1 MARYSTTPVITTLE
15 NPKRRYVNVK
25 YPEITVDFTDIYVYT
40 NSGDRYD
47 LLAQQFYG
55 DSTLWWVIPMAN
67 DQLIKDSLFPPEGLT
82 IRIPSN
88 VGNIITEFRLIN
100 A

>member
-1 MARYSTTPVITTLE
+1 MNRYQDNRILTTVKNKQYYATTLYQ
-15 NPKRRYVNVK
+15 NIPLSNTDLYVNT
-25 YPEITVDFTDIYVYT
+25 TV
-40 NSGDRYD
+40 GDRYD

-55 DSTLWWVIPMAN
+55 DSTLWWIIPMAN
-67 DQLIKDSLFPPEGLT
+67 NQLVKDSLFPPVGLT

-88 VGNIITEFRLIN
+88 VGNIVTEFRLIN

>member
-1 MARYSTTPVITTLE
+1 MNRYQDNRILTTIKGKQYYATTLYQDIPLS
-15 NPKRRYVNVK
+15 NS
-25 YPEITVDFTDIYVYT
+25 DIYVT
-40 NSGDRYD
+40 TTVGDRYD

-67 DQLIKDSLFPPEGLT
+67 NQLVKDSLFPPVGLT

-88 VGNIITEFRLIN
+88 VGDIISEFRLIN

>member
-1 MARYSTTPVITTLE
+1 MNRYQDNRILTTIKNKQYYATTLYQ
-15 NPKRRYVNVK
+15 NIPLSNTDLYVNT
-25 YPEITVDFTDIYVYT
+25 TV
-40 NSGDRYD
+40 GDRYD

-55 DSTLWWVIPMAN
+55 DSSLWWIIPMAN
-67 DQLIKDSLFPPEGLT
+67 NQLVKDSLFPPVGLT

-88 VGNIITEFRLIN
+88 VGNIVTEFRLIN

>member
-1 MARYSTTPVITTLE
+1 MNRYQDNRILTTVRGKQYYATTLYQDIPLS
-15 NPKRRYVNVK
+15 NSDLYVTT
-25 YPEITVDFTDIYVYT
+25 TV
-40 NSGDRYD
+40 GDRYD

-67 DQLIKDSLFPPEGLT
+67 NQLIKDSLFPPVGLT

-88 VGNIITEFRLIN
+88 VGNIVTEFRLIN
-100 A
+100 V

>member
-1 MARYSTTPVITTLE
+1 MNRYQDNRILTTVKGKQYYATTLYQ
-15 NPKRRYVNVK
+15 NIPLSNTDLYVNT
-25 YPEITVDFTDIYVYT
+25 TV
-40 NSGDRYD
+40 GDRYD

-55 DSTLWWVIPMAN
+55 DSSLWWVIPMAN
-67 DQLIKDSLFPPEGLT
+67 NQLVKDSLFPPVGLT

-88 VGNIITEFRLIN
+88 VGNIVTEFRLIN

>member
-1 MARYSTTPVITTLE
+1 MNRYQDNKVITTIKSKQYYATTLYQ
-15 NPKRRYVNVK
+15 NIPLSNS
-25 YPEITVDFTDIYVYT
+25 DIYVT
-40 NSGDRYD
+40 TTVGDRYD
-47 LLAQQFYG
+47 MLAQQFYG

-67 DQLIKDSLFPPEGLT
+67 NQLIKDSLFPPAGLT

-88 VGNIITEFRLIN
+88 VGNIVTEFRLIN

>member
-1 MARYSTTPVITTLE
+1 MNRYQDNKILTTIKNKQYYATTLYQ
-15 NPKRRYVNVK
+15 NIPLSNTDLYVNT
-25 YPEITVDFTDIYVYT
+25 TV
-40 NSGDRYD
+40 GDRYD

-55 DSTLWWVIPMAN
+55 DSTLWWIIPMAN
-67 DQLIKDSLFPPEGLT
+67 NQLIKDSLFPPVGLT

-88 VGNIITEFRLIN
+88 VGNIVSEFRLIN

>member
-1 MARYSTTPVITTLE
+1 MNRYQNNRILTTVKGKQYYATTLYQ
-15 NPKRRYVNVK
+15 NIPLSNTDLYVNT
-25 YPEITVDFTDIYVYT
+25 TV
-40 NSGDRYD
+40 GDRYD

-100 A
+100 V

>member
-1 MARYSTTPVITTLE
+1 MNRYQDNRILTTIKNKQYYATTLYQ
-15 NPKRRYVNVK
+15 NIPLSNTDLYVNT
-25 YPEITVDFTDIYVYT
+25 TV
-40 NSGDRYD
+40 GDRYD

-67 DQLIKDSLFPPEGLT
+67 NQLVKDSLFPPVGLT

-88 VGNIITEFRLIN
+88 VGNIVSEFRLIN

>member
-1 MARYSTTPVITTLE
+1 MNRYQDNRILTTIKNKQYYATTLYQ
-15 NPKRRYVNVK
+15 NIPLSNTDLYVNT
-25 YPEITVDFTDIYVYT
+25 TV
-40 NSGDRYD
+40 GDRYD

-55 DSTLWWVIPMAN
+55 DSSLWWVIPMAN
-67 DQLIKDSLFPPEGLT
+67 NQLVKDSLFPPVGLT

-88 VGNIITEFRLIN
+88 VGNIVTEFRLIN

>member
-1 MARYSTTPVITTLE
+1 MNRYQDNRILTTVRGKQYYATTLYQ
-15 NPKRRYVNVK
+15 NIPLSNTDLYVNT
-25 YPEITVDFTDIYVYT
+25 TV
-40 NSGDRYD
+40 GDRYD

-55 DSTLWWVIPMAN
+55 DSSLWWVIPMAN
-67 DQLIKDSLFPPEGLT
+67 NQLVKDSLFPPVGLT

-88 VGNIITEFRLIN
+88 VGNIVTEFRLIN

>member
-1 MARYSTTPVITTLE
+1 MNRYQDNRILTTVRGKQYYATTLYQ
-15 NPKRRYVNVK
+15 NIPLSNTDLYVNT
-25 YPEITVDFTDIYVYT
+25 TV
-40 NSGDRYD
+40 GDRYD

-55 DSTLWWVIPMAN
+55 DSSLWWIIPMAN
-67 DQLIKDSLFPPEGLT
+67 NQLVKDSLFPPVGLT

-88 VGNIITEFRLIN
+88 VGNIVTEFRLIN

>member
-1 MARYSTTPVITTLE
+1 MNRYQDNRILTTIKNKQYYATTLYQ
-15 NPKRRYVNVK
+15 NIPLSNTDLYVNT
-25 YPEITVDFTDIYVYT
+25 TV
-40 NSGDRYD
+40 GDRYD

-55 DSTLWWVIPMAN
+55 DSTLWWIIPMAN
-67 DQLIKDSLFPPEGLT
+67 NQLVKDSLFPPVGLT

-88 VGNIITEFRLIN
+88 VGNIVTEFRLIN